1 MGNEPAAGDIL
12 LVYDESLLPEL
23 GDEGYYLDIGDSI
36 TVTAPT
42 KIGLQYG
49 GTTITQ
55 ILYQDE
61 TMRNVPKGKVR
72 DYPAYEVRSQQ
83 LEVGRRY
90 MDLGYVEEMAK
101 YMAWFKM
108 SELHMHINENG
119 GEYSASFIVE
129 SKLYPEINRNNK
141 EYMWTQ
147 DEYRQFQ
154 KNVKEFGIDVV
165 TEIDTP
171 GHSTVFGY
179 VRPDLVNGASFD
191 LNKFDEVYD
200 FVCSLF
206 DEFLDGE
213 DPVFQSSVF
222 HIGTDESSNS
232 AENMRKYI
240 DAMTKYCMS
249 KDNIDEV
256 RFWANLSL
264 YRGETPVTTD
274 ATMQIWD
281 ARDQYA
287 DEALEWGY
295 NLVNSTSSK
304 MYIVPGNGP
313 NWVNFTDWKDPVWL
327 YENWKSVSDF
337 DTYGIPEGHAYY
349 GKYNILRGH
358 PQIKGAEGCIW
369 NDSASGFSD
378 RDIFD
383 RAKDYNV
390 VIAEKAWYGDTNRFE
405 SGEDFVKAYTPLD
418 TKVPGGN
425 PNRYVDSET
434 DLVASYDFESTN
446 GYEQRADHRKGAGRK
461 QRESGAAAFRQR
473 FARPAVRWPGLSI
486 YRGVRPLAGRG
497 SS

>member
-1 MGNEPAAGDIL
+1 M
-12 LVYDESLLPEL
+12 
-23 GDEGYYLDIGDSI
+23 
-36 TVTAPT
+36 
-42 KIGLQYG
+42 
-49 GTTITQ
+49 
-55 ILYQDE
+55 
-61 TMRNVPKGKVR
+61 
-72 DYPAYEVRSQQ
+72 
-83 LEVGRRY
+83 
-90 MDLGYVEEMAK
+90 
-101 YMAWFKM
+101 
-108 SELHMHINENG
+108 
-119 GEYSASFIVE
+119 
-129 SKLYPEINRNNK
+129 
-141 EYMWTQ
+141 
-147 DEYRQFQ
+147 
-154 KNVKEFGIDVV
+154 
-165 TEIDTP
+165 
-171 GHSTVFGY
+171 FGY

-191 LNKFDEVYD
+191 LNKFDEVYE

-264 YRGETPVTTD
+264 YRGQTPVTTD

-287 DEALEWGY
+287 DEALEWAD
-295 NLVNSTSSK
+295 LVNSTSSK

-369 NDSASGFSD
+369 NDTANGFSD

-390 VIAEKAWYGDTNRFE
+390 VIAEKAWYGDTNRFA

-425 PNRYVDSET
+425 PNRYVDSKGDT
-434 DLVASYDFESTN
+434 IAKYDFESTTADGLATDLSGN
-446 GYEQRADHRKGAGRK
+446 GYDAVITAQIRRHLAPTPTIRRCAWTAKARSTSRLTAWAIRLRWRWISGWMQTRRKTPFCLPDGT
-461 QRESGAAAFRQR
+461 E
-473 FARPAVRWPGLSI
+473 P
-486 YRGVRPLAGRG
+486 
-497 SS
+497 